1 MKEEYTIT
9 SNQDNLKLSILL
21 YVPKTNPIGIIQ
33 IAHGM
38 SEHKERYED
47 FMKYFSNKGYIC
59 IINDHRGHG
68 NSIKSEDDY
77 GYFYDDKAEYVV
89 EDLHQITNHIK
100 DRYPNLPIYLL
111 GHSMGSLIVRK
122 YIKKYD
128 QDIDKLIVCGSPS
141 QNNLI
146 DFAFCLIKIIKLF
159 KGDHYRSNFLNNLFI
174 NNFNKP
180 FKNEPKNSWLNSIP
194 EKVEEYNNDK
204 KCAFIFTTNGFINL
218 AKLLKDAYS
227 RIGWELNN
235 PNLPIMFIAG
245 TKDPVIINE
254 SAWFNSITFLREI
267 GYTNIKHKLYQGDR
281 HEVLNDKH
289 RDEVLEDLLNFLT
302 ETE

>member
-1 MKEEYTIT
+1 MLRFQFVSLHSTYTC
-9 SNQDNLKLSILL
+9 
-21 YVPKTNPIGIIQ
+21 
-33 IAHGM
+33 H
-38 SEHKERYED
+38 RY
-47 FMKYFSNKGYIC
+47 
-59 IINDHRGHG
+59 INRGFLNG
-68 NSIKSEDDY
+68 PY
-77 GYFYDDKAEYVV
+77 C
-89 EDLHQITNHIK
+89 
-100 DRYPNLPIYLL
+100 PIYGFGAL
-111 GHSMGSLIVRK
+111 
-122 YIKKYD
+122 
-128 QDIDKLIVCGSPS
+128 
-141 QNNLI
+141 
-146 DFAFCLIKIIKLF
+146 
-159 KGDHYRSNFLNNLFI
+159 
-174 NNFNKP
+174 
-180 FKNEPKNSWLNSIP
+180 
-194 EKVEEYNNDK
+194 
-204 KCAFIFTTNGFINL
+204 AFIFTTNGFINL